1 MVDASQA
8 ELDGLI
14 HGEMAP
20 GFLGLLLGRL
30 VDRLVEDGG
39 GPAEAAGIRAPVRT
53 FSMMLLL
60 DRADQSVT
68 ELARRLG
75 VTHAAVIK
83 TSRALGELG
92 FLARGDDTA
101 DARRKPLRLTPAG
114 RAEAARIADYMA
126 RAGQVYAGLFEEIGG
141 DLFAVAQAFDVALDR
156 DGFASR
162 MKALSPHVAE

>member
-1 MVDASQA
+1 MVDTSQT
-8 ELDGLI
+8 ELDRLI

-30 VDRLVEDGG
+30 VDRLVEDGS

-53 FSMMLLL
+53 FSMIMLL

-83 TSRALGELG
+83 TSRALGSLG
-92 FLARGDDTA
+92 FLARGEDAA
-101 DARRKPLRLTPAG
+101 DARRKPLRLTLAG
-114 RAEAARIADYMA
+114 RAEAARIESYMA
-126 RAGQVYAGLFEEIGG
+126 RVGKVYADLFEEIEG
-141 DLFAVAQAFDVALDR
+141 DLFTVAQAFDAALDR

-162 MKALSPHVAE
+162 MQALSPTVAE